1 MKKLYYYFVSAVL
14 CFAVVFSLPVSVS
27 AENMAEGFDGA
38 NTACSVLDA
47 KGVFAD
53 DPQTLEELNRLVM
66 KISDELDLYIAVF
79 LSGTARNEEDT
90 RIFADEVYEDLFGAD
105 TDGVLYYMD
114 LSEQYSAYDYIST
127 SGKAMLYYDGE
138 TDSMLDEIF
147 RHLPA
152 SGEAITADR
161 TEEGIRSIMQT
172 FADYASDSELG
183 FMNYKRD
190 ESKGT
195 YIYYRNG
202 ETVVNKSMPAIVWV
216 KRLVF
221 PGLPVGLV
229 TALLIFFIV
238 RHRYKFKGGCSA
250 AAYVAHGET
259 DFIRSEDRFI
269 RTHTTKH
276 KIESNS
282 GGSRGGGGRSGGSGS
297 HGGGGGH
304 R

>member
-1 MKKLYYYFVSAVL
+1 MKKLYYYFTSAIL
-14 CFAVVFSLPVSVS
+14 CFAVLLSLPVNVS

-38 NTACSVLDA
+38 NTACAVLDT
-47 KGVFAD
+47 KGVFVD
-53 DPQTLEELNRLVM
+53 DQQTYEELNQLVM
-66 KISDELDLYIAVF
+66 KTSDELDLYIAVF
-79 LSGTARNEEDT
+79 LSDTALNEEQT
-90 RIFADEVYEDLFGAD
+90 RIYADEIYEDLFGAD

-114 LSEQYSAYDYIST
+114 LSEQSSAYDYIST

-152 SGEAITADR
+152 SGEAIKADQI
-161 TEEGIRSIMQT
+161 EDGIRCIMQT
-172 FADYASDSELG
+172 FSDYASDSELG

-190 ESKGT
+190 KSKGT
-195 YIYYRNG
+195 YIYCRNG
-202 ETVVNKSMPAIVWV
+202 ETVVSKRMPAAAWL
-216 KRLVF
+216 KRLLF
-221 PGLPVGLV
+221 PGIPAGLA
-229 TALLIFFIV
+229 TALLVFLIV

-250 AAYVAHGET
+250 AAYVSHGET
-259 DFIRSEDRFI
+259 DFIRSEDRYI
-269 RTHTTKH
+269 RTRTTKH

-282 GGSRGGGGRSGGSGS
+282 GGSRGGGHSGGSGS